1 MQRTA
6 LNSDSQSPAERKR
19 LRSEIW
25 FNDPA
30 EPGETAI
37 YIDRYMVWGLTRKE
51 LQSGR
56 PIIGISQSGSELTP
70 CNRIHLSLAARVKD
84 GIRDAG
90 GIAIE
95 FPLHPMQESCRRPT
109 AALDRNLA
117 YMGLVEILCGY
128 PFDGVVLTTACDKT
142 TPASLMAAATVNLPA
157 IVLSGGPMIDS
168 YYNGKLAGSGMALWE
183 ARRLR
188 AAGEISDDDVI
199 DITCDSSPGP
209 GHCNT
214 MGTALSMNSVAEA
227 LGMSLPGCAAIPAP
241 DGERGRMAYETG
253 RRIVEMVREDL
264 TPKKILT
271 RKAFENAIVVNS
283 AIGGSTNCAPH
294 ITAIARHMGVD
305 VNVQDFETVGHNVP
319 LLANVQPAGE
329 YLGQGFHRAGGVPA
343 VMGELVRAGRL
354 HEDAITANGK
364 TVGENCRE
372 ARIHDEKIIRTY
384 ANPLKKQAG
393 FMVLTGNLFTSAII
407 KTSVISD
414 EFRKRFLSTPGSE
427 ECFTS
432 RVIVFDGPE
441 QYRRTIE
448 DPQLNIDEHCML
460 VVRGTGP
467 LGYPG
472 SAEVVNMTPPGE
484 LVRSGMRMLPCMG
497 DGRQSG
503 TSDSP
508 SILHTVPEAAAGG
521 NLAILQSGDLVKV
534 DLKNR
539 RVDLLV
545 SDEEI
550 AKRRAALPAAQLRN
564 DSPWQ
569 QVYRAHVGQLD
580 TGACLEFAV
589 NYHDL
594 RETVP
599 RHSH

>member
-1 MQRTA
+1 MSGDHPT
-6 LNSDSQSPAERKR
+6 ERKR

-37 YIDRYMVWGLTRKE
+37 YIDRYMIWGLTRKE

-70 CNRIHLSLAARVKD
+70 CNRIHLSLSARLKD

-90 GIAIE
+90 GIPIE

-117 YMGLVEILCGY
+117 YLGLVEILCGY

-168 YYNGKLAGSGMALWE
+168 YYKGKLAGSGMALWE

-188 AAGEISDDDVI
+188 AANQITDDELI
-199 DITCDSSPGP
+199 NITCDSSPGP

-241 DGERGRMAYETG
+241 DGERARMAYETG
-253 RRIVEMVREDL
+253 KRIVEMVREDL
-264 TPKKILT
+264 TPKKIMT
-271 RKAFENAIVVNS
+271 REAFENAIVVNS

-294 ITAIARHMGVD
+294 ITAIARHIGVD
-305 VNVQDFETVGHNVP
+305 VTVKDFETVGHNVP

-343 VMGELVRAGRL
+343 VMGELARAGRL
-354 HEDAITANGK
+354 HESAITANGR
-364 TVGENCRE
+364 TVGENCHDV
-372 ARIHDEKIIRTY
+372 RILDEKIIRPY
-384 ANPLKKQAG
+384 SNPVKKEAG
-393 FMVLTGNLFTSAII
+393 FMVLSGNLFTSALI
-407 KTSVISD
+407 KTSVISPD
-414 EFRKRFLSTPGSE
+414 FRKRFLSDPGAE
-427 ECFTS
+427 ECFVS

-441 QYRRTIE
+441 DYRSRIE
-448 DPQLNIDEHCML
+448 DPSLNIDEHCML

-472 SAEVVNMTPPGE
+472 SSEVVNMTPPGA
-484 LVRSGMRMLPCMG
+484 LVRSGARMLPCMG

-508 SILHTVPEAAAGG
+508 SILHAVPESAAGG
-521 NLAILQSGDLVKV
+521 NLAILRTGDKVKV

-539 RVDLLV
+539 RVDLLL

-550 AKRRAALPAAQLRN
+550 EARRKALPPAVLKN

-569 QVYRAHVGQLD
+569 EFYRAHVGQLD

-589 NYHDL
+589 EYRNL
-594 RETVP
+594 REVVP